1 MLIILYKLY
10 QDSAFPEMINSIL
23 VATYQEQSCL
33 LRRLKSQ
40 IARGAS
46 HHQVSWKTACLLV
59 IRVSLMYLVDEFFLL

>member
-10 QDSAFPEMINSIL
+10 QDSAFPEMINSVL

-46 HHQVSWKTACLLV
+46 HHPGFMGNCLP
-59 IRVSLMYLVDEFFLL
+59 ISHTC

>member
-46 HHQVSWKTACLLV
+46 HHPGFMGNCLP
-59 IRVSLMYLVDEFFLL
+59 ISHTC

>member
-40 IARGAS
+40 ISRGAS
-46 HHQVSWKTACLLV
+46 HHPGFMGNCLP
-59 IRVSLMYLVDEFFLL
+59 ISHTC